1 MTQLLK
7 CKVCRRTDWTKWR
20 LSQGP
25 TAPHCR
31 KKLSNR
37 ASVCSQAWSS
47 IIYNSSVKS
56 LSPSSSHVWMWELD
70 HKEDWVPKNWCFWTV
85 VLEKTL
91 ESSLDCKIKPI
102 NPKGNQSWL
111 YIGRTGAE
119 AEVPILWPPDAELT
133 LWKRPWCWERLRAR
147 GEGDDRGWDGWM
159 LLLTQRTWVWA
170 NSRRKW
176 KTEGWCV
183 AVHRVTKSW
192 TQLHNWTTTTSKQNL
207 MIAYCTRPWKCVVCL
222 GKKLVKRN

>member
-133 LWKRPWCWERLRAR
+133 LWKRPWCWERLRAVR
-147 GEGDDRGWDGWM
+147 EGDNRGDGWM
-159 LLLTQRTWVWA
+159 ASQTQWTWVWA
-170 NSRRKW
+170 SSRIWWSTGKPGVLQSMGSQRVRHSW
-176 KTEGWCV
+176 VTE
-183 AVHRVTKSW
+183 
-192 TQLHNWTTTTSKQNL
+192 LNW
-207 MIAYCTRPWKCVVCL
+207 
-222 GKKLVKRN
+222 